1 MSVRSGFNLTPIGY
15 PVIRREVKKEDAV
28 LISRVFMT
36 NDTDNKGFL
45 SRADLK
51 VAVVELLGYKPTK
64 YEADQMLRD
73 YGDNV
78 SETLRGLREEQFV
91 ACMSEKMAGLDEDDE
106 IRHTFMA
113 FDMHCRGFLTLDDVK
128 KVEVDQDGDGR
139 VSFRDFQFLMKYSLD
154 DHI

>member
-28 LISRVFMT
+28 LISR
-36 NDTDNKGFL
+36 
-45 SRADLK
+45 
-51 VAVVELLGYKPTK
+51 

-128 KVEVDQDGDGR
+128 KVFASHAPHVPVPTIHSAFREVDQDGDGR